1 MAKSTPK
8 TLPTEAPVAHLLAT
22 VADPARRAD
31 CQTLTGLM
39 EAATGER
46 ARMWGDALVG
56 FGSYRYRYASGHGG
70 DWPVVAF
77 SPRKGDL
84 SVYIMPGFERFAV
97 LMQGL
102 GKHKTG
108 KSCLYLKRLADVDI
122 DVLRQLI
129 EASVAA
135 MAPQRVFPPTKESQ
149 K

>member
-1 MAKSTPK
+1 M
-8 TLPTEAPVAHLLAT
+8 AT

-31 CQTLTGLM
+31 CETLVRLM

-46 ARMWGDALVG
+46 GQMWGGAIVG
-56 FGSYRYRYASGHGG
+56 FGSYHYVYASGNSG

-77 SPRKGDL
+77 SPRKTDL
-84 SVYIMPGFERFAV
+84 SVYIMPGFESHASLLQR
-97 LMQGL
+97 L

-108 KSCLYLKRLADVDI
+108 KSCLTLKRLADVDL

-135 MAPQRVFPPTKESQ
+135 MAPQRVFPSKKEV
-149 K
+149 KP

>member
-1 MAKSTPK
+1 M
-8 TLPTEAPVAHLLAT
+8 PTEVPVAQFMAT

-31 CQTLTGLM
+31 CETLVRLM
-39 EAATGER
+39 QAATGER
-46 ARMWGDALVG
+46 GRMWGGAIVG
-56 FGSYRYRYASGHGG
+56 FASYHYVYASGNSG

-77 SPRKGDL
+77 SPRKTDL
-84 SVYIMPGFERFAV
+84 SVYIMPGFESHASLLQR
-97 LMQGL
+97 L

-108 KSCLYLKRLADVDI
+108 KSCLYLKRLADVDL

-135 MAPQRVFPPTKESQ
+135 MAPQRVFPSKKEVQ